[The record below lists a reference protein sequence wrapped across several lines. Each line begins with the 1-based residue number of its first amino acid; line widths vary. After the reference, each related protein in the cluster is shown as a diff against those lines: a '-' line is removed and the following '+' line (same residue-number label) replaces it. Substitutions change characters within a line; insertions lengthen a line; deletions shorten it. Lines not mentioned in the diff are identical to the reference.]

1 MARILLVLTVRK
13 SRGHFER
20 VDRCRV
26 GRKGACLLSINTAAE
41 ELKLQ
46 MMETSER
53 VLGEY
58 TGQYGQPWSYLGSA
72 RSSCRGH
79 LIDGEIGPGHPDTE
93 TSQEALHGWED
104 R

>member
-1 MARILLVLTVRK
+1 MVRILLVLTVRK

-26 GRKGACLLSINTAAE
+26 GRKGACLLNINTAAE

-53 VLGEY
+53 VLGE
-58 TGQYGQPWSYLGSA
+58 
-72 RSSCRGH
+72 
-79 LIDGEIGPGHPDTE
+79 EHPDTL
-93 TSQEALHGWED
+93 TSMANLAHT
-104 R
+104 